1 MNTTIIKIKEIID
14 KIRPFLNDDG
24 GDISFVKFED
34 GIVYVKM
41 SGHCQDCPMLD
52 VTLKES
58 VEIALTSEIPEVIEV
73 RNVNE

>member
-1 MNTTIIKIKEIID
+1 MEKTIEEIKSVID

-24 GDISFVKFED
+24 GDIEYVDFKD

-41 SGHCQDCPMLD
+41 IGHCQDCPMLD

-58 VEIALTSEIPEVIEV
+58 IEVALTSEIEEVIEV